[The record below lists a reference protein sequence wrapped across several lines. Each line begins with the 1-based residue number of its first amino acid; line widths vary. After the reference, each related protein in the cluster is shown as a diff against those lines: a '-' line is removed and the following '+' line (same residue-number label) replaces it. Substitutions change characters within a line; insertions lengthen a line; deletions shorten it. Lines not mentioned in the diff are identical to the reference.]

1 MRNIFIVSH
10 QVSLVK
16 YFFLRLSTFCD
27 PPSRTAYLGYH
38 ISAPLSST
46 NFHCLTTF
54 FAFAFPIGHPDS
66 LIRILHRAEFVNRE
80 FTFFLLF
87 LTAALYYIILCLTY
101 QPLNLMKLL

>member
-54 FAFAFPIGHPDS
+54 FAFVFPIGHPDDFV
-66 LIRILHRAEFVNRE
+66 RILHNLRFVKR
-80 FTFFLLF
+80 FARLF
-87 LTAALYYIILCLTY
+87 YHL
-101 QPLNLMKLL
+101 